1 MFEVRKIIIAAHV
14 PAVWLLVVSVF
25 LGPTALGASF
35 ALAADSKTCGASC
48 ACDDIAYDDH
58 AVEAAEHDTGAPN
71 KEDCPDDCPE
81 CSCCPGLIIGL
92 LPFVLPFLPDTNSS
106 FNLVAPS
113 DACFTGDIQ
122 GVYRPPRSL
131 T

>member
-1 MFEVRKIIIAAHV
+1 MFEVRNIIIAAHV

-25 LGPTALGASF
+25 FGPMGLGASF
-35 ALAADSKTCGASC
+35 AFAADSKTCDASG
-48 ACDDIAYDDH
+48 ACDDAAHVDP
-58 AVEAAEHDTGAPN
+58 AVVGDGNDTGAPN

-81 CSCCPGLIIGL
+81 CSCCPGLIVGL
-92 LPFVLPFLPDTNSS
+92 SPFVLPFLPDTNSS
-106 FNLVAPS
+106 FNLFAPP
-113 DACFTGDIQ
+113 DACFNGDIQ